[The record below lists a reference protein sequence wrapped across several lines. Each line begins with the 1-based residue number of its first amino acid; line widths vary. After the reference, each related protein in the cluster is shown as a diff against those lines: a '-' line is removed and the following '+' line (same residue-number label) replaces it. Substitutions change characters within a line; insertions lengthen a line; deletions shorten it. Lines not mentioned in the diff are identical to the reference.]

1 MTIKQRQCLLAYLGY
16 YTGEIDGIF
25 GKQSTTA
32 TKAFQEDYGISASGV
47 VDEDTEKSLTH
58 AVAYGMPTKKEP
70 KDFWEDIQY
79 FERDEFK
86 CKCGG
91 KYCNGFP
98 VEPSE
103 KLVRLAEKV
112 RKHFNAPAI
121 VSSGVRCETH
131 NANVGGVS
139 GSRHKYGTAMD
150 FRVQGKTGEQV
161 LAYVLAQPETNYAYN
176 IDGTYIHMDVV

>member
-1 MTIKQRQCLLAYLGY
+1 MTSEQKQCLLRYLGY
-16 YTGEIDGIF
+16 YKGNIDGQFGTKSKDATKAFQRDYGLVADGIF
-25 GKQSTTA
+25 GKQCEDMIIKVIAGTT
-32 TKAFQEDYGISASGV
+32 QPV
-47 VDEDTEKSLTH
+47 EK
-58 AVAYGMPTKKEP
+58 V
-70 KDFWEDIQY
+70 DFWEEIKY
-79 FERDEFK
+79 FTKDEFK

-112 RKHFNAPAI
+112 REHFDAPVI
-121 VSSGVRCETH
+121 VSSGIRCETH

-150 FRVQGKTGEQV
+150 FRVKGKTGEHV
-161 LAYVLAQPETNYAYN
+161 LAYVLEQPETNYAYN